1 MGKWVVLVLCEGGW
15 WGWSVGVWES
25 GLHVIRQIIG
35 GKVFR
40 LALGLGPVTQGLVS
54 AIQPINLFNLWH
66 KCYQK
71 S

>member
-1 MGKWVVLVLCEGGW
+1 MGLVGRC
-15 WGWSVGVWES
+15 WES

-40 LALGLGPVTQGLVS
+40 SAFGLAPVTQGLVS
-54 AIQPINLFNLWH
+54 AIQRINLFNLRY